1 MAELLNAGKLSPGG
15 IPLPYAFLMS
25 VIEDKNSERVDSLRG
40 VVIHDANVQPLADR
54 LHYL

>member
-1 MAELLNAGKLSPGG
+1 MLELLNAGRLSPGG

-25 VIEDKNSERVDSLRG
+25 VIKDKNSERVDSLRG
-40 VVIHDANVQPLADR
+40 MVIHDANVQSLADR